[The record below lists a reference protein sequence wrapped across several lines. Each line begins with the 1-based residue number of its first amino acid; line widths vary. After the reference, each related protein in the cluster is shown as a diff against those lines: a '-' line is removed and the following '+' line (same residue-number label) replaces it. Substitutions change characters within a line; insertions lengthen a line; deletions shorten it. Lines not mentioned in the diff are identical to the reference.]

1 MGLIVRWPWRSTQN
15 HSRKRRKHFGR
26 LICVSCN
33 VAVFSLMLLCFDLH
47 GHRITACDNV
57 WRGWIYM
64 WKSRCKHELPIYE
77 FKKAA
82 TCECMWFTS
91 ENDPSC
97 VKKTITWRKKKE
109 RVIVIIFSTII
120 SISQCPAMMAL
131 CESVGVSIWFI
142 LNRSSNTSTH
152 FEMHL
157 ANAPYNASE
166 WLALFYVITCNHS
179 KDHFS
184 WSMRSFLCV
193 TSCHGCGKKKESF
206 FWCNQ

>member
-1 MGLIVRWPWRSTQN
+1 MCEEGEFTCEKADVNLNFPSTSLKRQPRVN
-15 HSRKRRKHFGR
+15 VCDSRRKMILH
-26 LICVSCN
+26 
-33 VAVFSLMLLCFDLH
+33 AWKKQLL
-47 GHRITACDNV
+47 G
-57 WRGWIYM
+57 
-64 WKSRCKHELPIYE
+64 E
-77 FKKAA
+77 
-82 TCECMWFTS
+82 
-91 ENDPSC
+91 
-97 VKKTITWRKKKE
+97 KKKE

-166 WLALFYVITCNHS
+166 WLALFYVITCNLG

-193 TSCHGCGKKKESF
+193 PSCHGCGKKKEYF